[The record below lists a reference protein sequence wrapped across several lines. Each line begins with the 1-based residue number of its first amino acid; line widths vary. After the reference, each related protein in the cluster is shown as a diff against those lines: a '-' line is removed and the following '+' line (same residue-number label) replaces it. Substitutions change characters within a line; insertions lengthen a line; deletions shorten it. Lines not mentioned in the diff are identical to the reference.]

1 MEEKEYNSSQILE
14 LNDNAIMEG
23 YETLEDDHY
32 SVKISYNGN
41 DKIEDEIE
49 QFKFNQRPLFLDIK
63 AVHTHELEE
72 GQLLNIVQL
81 IDNTWIIGEDWFRMC
96 EWHNEYEMTSF
107 SDKNKLLEYIKE
119 KYGRKVFK
127 EINLEVGT

>member
-1 MEEKEYNSSQILE
+1 MEEKEYNSTQILE

-23 YETLEDDHY
+23 YEALEDNQY
-32 SVKISYNGN
+32 SVKISYNEN
-41 DKIEDEIE
+41 DKIEDETE
-49 QFKFNQRPLFLDIK
+49 EFKFNQRPKFLDIK
-63 AVHTHELEE
+63 AVHTHELAE
-72 GQLLNIVQL
+72 GQLINIVQL

-96 EWHNEYEMTSF
+96 QWHNEYEMISF

-127 EINLEVGT
+127 EINLD

>member
-1 MEEKEYNSSQILE
+1 MEEKEYNSSRILD
-14 LNDNAIMEG
+14 LDDNAIMVG
-23 YETLEDDHY
+23 YEALEDDQY
-32 SVKISYNGN
+32 SVKISYNEN

-63 AVHTHELEE
+63 AVHIHELEE

-81 IDNTWIIGEDWFRMC
+81 INNTWIIGEDWFRTC
-96 EWHNEYEMTSF
+96 QWHNVYEMISF
-107 SDKNKLLEYIKE
+107 SDKAKLLEHVKD

-127 EINLEVGT
+127 EINLD